1 MSIEYVY
8 NTTFSLDDENIIT
21 KWLVKAAKSEGY
33 FIGELVYAF
42 FNDNDLKDLNYKH
55 LGHDYFTDVI
65 SFNDSVGNVLNGN
78 IAISVE
84 RVLENSKKFNVPF
97 QDELLRVMVHGLLHF
112 MGYDDS
118 SADDAKV
125 IRKKE
130 DDNLKTFHVE
140 Q

>member
-8 NTTFSLDDENIIT
+8 NTTFSLDDE
-21 KWLVKAAKSEGY
+21 KLVSRWLVKAAKSEGY
-33 FIGELVYAF
+33 SIGELVYAF
-42 FNDNDLKDLNYKH
+42 FDDKDLKNLNNRY

-65 SFNDSVGNVLNGN
+65 SFNDSVDNILNGN
-78 IAISVE
+78 IAISIE
-84 RVLENSKKFNVPF
+84 RVLDNSKKFNVPF

-118 SADDAKV
+118 SVDEAKV

-130 DDNLKTFHVE
+130 DDNLKAFHME

>member
-1 MSIEYVY
+1 MHIEYVY
-8 NTTFSLDDENIIT
+8 NTTFSLDDESVIT
-21 KWLVKAAKSEGY
+21 EWLVKTAKSEGY
-33 FIGELVYAF
+33 CIGELVYAF
-42 FNDNDLKDLNYKH
+42 FNDNDLKDLNYKY

-65 SFNDSVGNVLNGN
+65 SFNDSVDNVLNGN
-78 IAISVE
+78 IAISIE

-118 SADDAKV
+118 NVDESKV

-130 DDNLKTFHVE
+130 DDNLKAFHVE

>member
-1 MSIEYVY
+1 MRIEYVY
-8 NTTFSLDDENIIT
+8 NTTFSLDDESVIT
-21 KWLVKAAKSEGY
+21 EWLVKAAKSEGY

-42 FNDNDLKDLNYKH
+42 FSDNDLKDLNAKH

-65 SFNDSVGNVLNGN
+65 SFNDSVDNVLNGN
-78 IAISVE
+78 IAISIE

-118 SADDAKV
+118 NEDELKV

-130 DDNLKTFHVE
+130 DDNLKAFHVE

>member
-1 MSIEYVY
+1 MRIEYVY
-8 NTTFSLDDENIIT
+8 NTTFSLDDESVIT
-21 KWLVKAAKSEGY
+21 EWLVTAAKSEGY
-33 FIGELVYAF
+33 CIGELVYAF
-42 FNDNDLKDLNYKH
+42 FNDNDLKDLNYKY

-65 SFNDSVGNVLNGN
+65 SFNDSVDNVLNGN
-78 IAISVE
+78 IAISIE

-118 SADDAKV
+118 NVDESKV

-130 DDNLKTFHVE
+130 DDNLKAFHVE

>member
-21 KWLVKAAKSEGY
+21 RWLLKAAKSEGY

-65 SFNDSVGNVLNGN
+65 SFNDSVDNVLNGN

-112 MGYDDS
+112 MGYDDC

>member
-8 NTTFSLDDENIIT
+8 NTTFSLADENIIT

>member
-21 KWLVKAAKSEGY
+21 RWLVKAAKSEGY

>member
-1 MSIEYVY
+1 MRIEYVY
-8 NTTFSLDDENIIT
+8 NTTFSLDDESVIT
-21 KWLVKAAKSEGY
+21 EWLVKAAKSEGDC
-33 FIGELVYAF
+33 IGELVYAF

-65 SFNDSVGNVLNGN
+65 SFNDSVDNVLNGN
-78 IAISVE
+78 IAISIE

-118 SADDAKV
+118 NVDESKV

-130 DDNLKTFHVE
+130 DDNLKAFHVE

>member
-1 MSIEYVY
+1 MRIEYVY
-8 NTTFSLDDENIIT
+8 NTTFSLDDESVIT
-21 KWLVKAAKSEGY
+21 EWLVTAAKSEGY
-33 FIGELVYAF
+33 CIGELVYAF
-42 FNDNDLKDLNYKH
+42 FNDNDLKDLNYKY
-55 LGHDYFTDVI
+55 LGRDYFTDVI
-65 SFNDSVGNVLNGN
+65 SFNDSVDNILNGN
-78 IAISVE
+78 IAISIE

-118 SADDAKV
+118 NVDESKV

-130 DDNLKTFHVE
+130 DDNLKAFHVE

>member
-8 NTTFSLDDENIIT
+8 NTTFSLDDE
-21 KWLVKAAKSEGY
+21 KLVSRWLVKAAKSEGY
-33 FIGELVYAF
+33 SIGELVYAF
-42 FNDNDLKDLNYKH
+42 FDDKDLKNLNNRY

-65 SFNDSVGNVLNGN
+65 SFNDSVDNILNGN
-78 IAISVE
+78 IAISIE
-84 RVLENSKKFNVPF
+84 RVLDNSKKFNVPF

-118 SADDAKV
+118 SVDEVKI

-130 DDNLKTFHVE
+130 DDNLKAFHVE

>member
-1 MSIEYVY
+1 MRIEYVY
-8 NTTFSLDDENIIT
+8 NTTFSLDDESVIT
-21 KWLVKAAKSEGY
+21 EWLVTAAKSEGY
-33 FIGELVYAF
+33 CIGELVYAF
-42 FNDNDLKDLNYKH
+42 FNDNDLKDLNYKY

-65 SFNDSVGNVLNGN
+65 SFNDSVDNILNGN
-78 IAISVE
+78 IAISIE

-118 SADDAKV
+118 NADESKV

-130 DDNLKTFHVE
+130 DDNLKAFHVE